1 MALSFINK
9 LGPMKPLWLAAWRWD
24 AQNKKKR
31 FDKLLNPG
39 SHVLDI
45 GSGYGLVTQVLASD
59 GHRTLAVDVAD
70 QSVLPTQKPIVYNGR
85 ELPFL
90 DHIFDYGLLLTVLHH
105 TSEPEKVLA
114 EAARVCEKVIVIEDV
129 FQNTVQEK
137 LTHWAD
143 SFFNFEFKGHPHSNK
158 NREGWKKA
166 CQALGLQLEVIRSD
180 RFLLFFR
187 QETYLIQKACA

>member
-9 LGPMKPLWLAAWRWD
+9 LGPIKPIWLAAWRWD
-24 AQNKKKR
+24 ALNKKKR
-31 FDKLLNPG
+31 FDSLLSPG

-45 GSGYGLVTQVLASD
+45 GSGYGMVTDVLTAE

-70 QSVLPTQKPIVYNGR
+70 QSVLPRQKPVVYNGR
-85 ELPFL
+85 ELPFC
-90 DHIFDYGLLLTVLHH
+90 DCIFDFGLLLTVLHH
-105 TSEPEKVLA
+105 TPEPEQVLA
-114 EAARVCEKVIVIEDV
+114 EAARVCKKVIVIEDV

-143 SFFNFEFKGHPHSNK
+143 SLFNFEFKGHPHSNK
-158 NREGWKKA
+158 NRLGWEKA
-166 CQALGLQLEVIRSD
+166 CRDLGLELKVVRSD

-187 QETYLIQKACA
+187 QETYLIQKASA

>member
-1 MALSFINK
+1 MALSFINH
-9 LGPMKPLWLAAWRWD
+9 LGPVKPLWLAAWRWD
-24 AQNKKKR
+24 ALNKKKR
-31 FDKLLNPG
+31 FDALLNPG

-45 GSGYGLVTQVLASD
+45 GSGYGMVTDVLAAE

-70 QSVLPTQKPIVYNGR
+70 QSVLPHQKPVVYNGR

-90 DHIFDYGLLLTVLHH
+90 DRIFDYGLLLTVLHH
-105 TSEPEKVLA
+105 TPQPEQVLA
-114 EAARVCEKVIVIEDV
+114 EAARVCKKVIVIEDV
-129 FQNTVQEK
+129 FQNTIQEK

-158 NREGWKKA
+158 NRAGWEKA
-166 CQALGLQLEVIRSD
+166 CENLGLKLEVIRSD

-187 QETYLIQKACA
+187 QETYLIQKADD